1 MTIKYIRAARKIKIT
16 NKAIYI
22 MQKNLLLSLF
32 FIAGITITN
41 AQSAT
46 NPMFENLPIG
56 KYTVGFKIVT
66 LTDDSRIDKPAYNY
80 FGEKTTG
87 DRSHSFSVHI
97 WYPAKP
103 NTGKGIVTYGEY
115 CYNMKF
121 KRTDESIDP
130 QKKEEELRRSG
141 RGFFTI
147 SDNDFKKMT
156 PLPMMA
162 QKNAIAA
169 NGKFPLLIGSLR
181 PVSTAV
187 TIEFLVSHGYVVV
200 MVVPFENVDYPK
212 AFINEIADMKLAMKY
227 LSKTGM
233 TDDNQI
239 GAFGFSGSAFPPFL
253 LSMDD
258 LRIRAYA
265 DLEGAFFQGFF
276 EQFSTSD
283 FYNTRNLKIPFL
295 HLFGKEHSTEEKYFN
310 EFEKMKFSD
319 RYRVLFNQPQLNHW
333 DFASEG
339 RATTNIL
346 HNRGETEKGIQATYE
361 LANLYLLHF
370 FNMTLKNSEAS
381 RLLMENK
388 KNFPGY
394 AESLWSITKYDA
406 IKPSPNT
413 ETFNEILNRKG
424 VNEAITV
431 AKETAK
437 TDPDADFLKWFEL
450 DEVGNKLHSK
460 NKLADE
466 LTFRK
471 FTVVQCPNTG
481 TLWRKLSDLYAAPD
495 QLQERIYSLATS
507 LVFEPYPIGF
517 YNLGC
522 FYSISNNKDKAFEA
536 LNKAIA
542 YGFNSKR
549 QFENDTDLTSL
560 KSDERW
566 KALVEKLK

>member
-1 MTIKYIRAARKIKIT
+1 MKR
-16 NKAIYI
+16 IY
-22 MQKNLLLSLF
+22 NFFALLVSVYY
-32 FIAGITITN
+32 TQ
-41 AQSAT
+41 AQP
-46 NPMFENLPIG
+46 NPMYENLPIG
-56 KYTVGFKIVT
+56 KYAVGFKIIT
-66 LTDDSRIDKPAYNY
+66 LTDDSRIDKPTFNY

-103 NTGKGIVTYGEY
+103 NTGKGAITYEEY
-115 CYNMKF
+115 CYNMKL
-121 KRTDESIDP
+121 KRTDENIDP

-156 PLPMMA
+156 PLPMLA
-162 QKNAIAA
+162 QKDATPA
-169 NGKFPLLIGSLR
+169 NEKFPLLIGSLR

-187 TIEFLVSHGYVVV
+187 TIEFLVSHGYTVA

-227 LSKTGM
+227 LGKGGMIDESKV
-233 TDDNQI
+233 
-239 GAFGFSGSAFPPFL
+239 GAFGFSGSAFPPL
-253 LSMDD
+253 LLAMDD
-258 LRIRAYA
+258 LRIKAFA

-283 FYNTRNLKIPFL
+283 FYNTRNINIPFL
-295 HLFGKEHSTEEKYFN
+295 HLFGKEHSADEKYFA
-310 EFEKMKFSD
+310 EFEKMKFSN

-346 HNRGETEKGIQATYE
+346 HNRGENEKGIQATYE

-370 FNMTLKNSEAS
+370 FNMTLKSSEAS
-381 RLLMENK
+381 QLLMENK
-388 KNFPGY
+388 KGFTGY

-413 ETFNEILNRKG
+413 ETYNEILNRKG
-424 VNEAITV
+424 VNEAIAL

-437 TDPDADFLKWFEL
+437 TDPDADFLKWFVL
-450 DEVGNKLHSK
+450 DEVANKLHSK

-471 FTVVQCPNTG
+471 FTVEQYPNTG
-481 TLWRKLSDLYAAPD
+481 TLWRKLSDLYSAPD
-495 QLQERIYSLATS
+495 QLQERIQALAKSLE
-507 LVFEPYPIGF
+507 FEPFPIGF

-522 FYSISNNKDKAFEA
+522 FYSLSNNKDKAFEA

-566 KALVEKLK
+566 KVLVEKLK